1 MYNKH
6 VIKIRGN
13 YSMNS
18 TFDTIIACVG
28 FILSFYG
35 MFATILLFTTLT
47 KVIMLVGLALMGVA
61 LAHDSY
67 LEKERRKK
75 VKLSSCAY
83 DR

>member
-1 MYNKH
+1 
-6 VIKIRGN
+6 
-13 YSMNS
+13 MNS

-47 KVIMLVGLALMGVA
+47 KVTMIVGLVLMGVA
-61 LAHDSY
+61 LVHDSY

-75 VKLSSCAY
+75 ANIPPY
-83 DR
+83 TYNR

>member
-1 MYNKH
+1 
-6 VIKIRGN
+6 
-13 YSMNS
+13 MNS

-47 KVIMLVGLALMGVA
+47 KVTMIVGLVLMGVA
-61 LAHDSY
+61 LVHDSY

-75 VKLSSCAY
+75 VKLSSYTY

>member
-1 MYNKH
+1 
-6 VIKIRGN
+6 
-13 YSMNS
+13 MNS

-47 KVIMLVGLALMGVA
+47 KVTMIVGLVLMGVA
-61 LAHDSY
+61 LAHDGY

-75 VKLSSCAY
+75 VKLSSYTY

>member
-1 MYNKH
+1 MD
-6 VIKIRGN
+6 
-13 YSMNS
+13 S

-47 KVIMLVGLALMGVA
+47 KITMIVGLVLMGVA
-61 LAHDSY
+61 LVHDSY

-75 VKLSSCAY
+75 ASIPSYTY

>member
-1 MYNKH
+1 
-6 VIKIRGN
+6 
-13 YSMNS
+13 MNS
-18 TFDTIIACVG
+18 TFDTIIACIG

-47 KVIMLVGLALMGVA
+47 KVTMIVGLVLMGVA
-61 LAHDSY
+61 LVHDSY

-75 VKLSSCAY
+75 VKLSSYTY

>member
-1 MYNKH
+1 
-6 VIKIRGN
+6 
-13 YSMNS
+13 MNS

-28 FILSFYG
+28 FILSLYG

-47 KVIMLVGLALMGVA
+47 KVTMIVGLVLMGVA

-75 VKLSSCAY
+75 TNIPPYTY

>member
-1 MYNKH
+1 
-6 VIKIRGN
+6 
-13 YSMNS
+13 MNS

-35 MFATILLFTTLT
+35 MIATILLFTTLT
-47 KVIMLVGLALMGVA
+47 KVTMIVGLVLMGAA
-61 LAHDSY
+61 LVHDDY

-75 VKLSSCAY
+75 ANIPSYTY

>member
-1 MYNKH
+1 
-6 VIKIRGN
+6 
-13 YSMNS
+13 MNS

-47 KVIMLVGLALMGVA
+47 KVTMIVGLVLMGVA

-75 VKLSSCAY
+75 ASLSSSIY
-83 DR
+83 NR

>member
-1 MYNKH
+1 
-6 VIKIRGN
+6 
-13 YSMNS
+13 MNS

-47 KVIMLVGLALMGVA
+47 KVIMLVGLALIGVA

-75 VKLSSCAY
+75 ANIPSYTY

>member
-1 MYNKH
+1 
-6 VIKIRGN
+6 
-13 YSMNS
+13 MNS

-47 KVIMLVGLALMGVA
+47 KVTMIMGLVLMGVA
-61 LAHDSY
+61 LVHDSY

>member
-1 MYNKH
+1 
-6 VIKIRGN
+6 
-13 YSMNS
+13 MNS

-47 KVIMLVGLALMGVA
+47 KVIMLVGLVLMGVA
-61 LAHDSY
+61 LVHDSY

-75 VKLSSCAY
+75 VKLSSYIY

>member
-1 MYNKH
+1 
-6 VIKIRGN
+6 
-13 YSMNS
+13 MNS

-47 KVIMLVGLALMGVA
+47 KVTMIVGLVLMGVA
-61 LAHDSY
+61 LIHDSY

-75 VKLSSCAY
+75 ASLPSY
-83 DR
+83 TYNR

>member
-1 MYNKH
+1 
-6 VIKIRGN
+6 
-13 YSMNS
+13 MNS

-47 KVIMLVGLALMGVA
+47 KVTMIVGLVLMGVA
-61 LAHDSY
+61 LVHDSY
-67 LEKERRKK
+67 LEEERRKK
-75 VKLSSCAY
+75 ANIPPYTY

>member
-1 MYNKH
+1 
-6 VIKIRGN
+6 
-13 YSMNS
+13 MNS

-47 KVIMLVGLALMGVA
+47 KVTMLVGLVLMGVA
-61 LAHDSY
+61 LVHDSY

-75 VKLSSCAY
+75 ANIPPYTY

>member
-1 MYNKH
+1 
-6 VIKIRGN
+6 
-13 YSMNS
+13 MNS

-47 KVIMLVGLALMGVA
+47 KVTMIVGLVLMGVA
-61 LAHDSY
+61 LVHDDY
-67 LEKERRKK
+67 LGKKRRKK
-75 VKLSSCAY
+75 VKLSSYTY

>member
-1 MYNKH
+1 
-6 VIKIRGN
+6 
-13 YSMNS
+13 MNS

-61 LAHDSY
+61 LAHDDY
-67 LEKERRKK
+67 LGKKRRKK
-75 VKLSSCAY
+75 ASLSSSTY

>member
-1 MYNKH
+1 
-6 VIKIRGN
+6 
-13 YSMNS
+13 MNS
-18 TFDTIIACVG
+18 TFDTIIACIG

-47 KVIMLVGLALMGVA
+47 KVTMIVGLVLMGVA

-75 VKLSSCAY
+75 ANLPFYTY

>member
-1 MYNKH
+1 
-6 VIKIRGN
+6 
-13 YSMNS
+13 MNS
-18 TFDTIIACVG
+18 TFDTIIAYVG

-35 MFATILLFTTLT
+35 MFTTILLFTTLT
-47 KVIMLVGLALMGVA
+47 KVTMIVGLVLMGVA
-61 LAHDSY
+61 LVHDSY

>member
-1 MYNKH
+1 
-6 VIKIRGN
+6 
-13 YSMNS
+13 MNS

-35 MFATILLFTTLT
+35 MIATILLFTTLT
-47 KVIMLVGLALMGVA
+47 KVTMIVGLVLMGVA
-61 LAHDSY
+61 LVHDDY

-75 VKLSSCAY
+75 ANIPSYTY

>member
-1 MYNKH
+1 
-6 VIKIRGN
+6 
-13 YSMNS
+13 MNS

-28 FILSFYG
+28 FVLSFYG
-35 MFATILLFTTLT
+35 MIATILLFTTLT
-47 KVIMLVGLALMGVA
+47 KVTMIVGLVLMGVA

-75 VKLSSCAY
+75 ANIPPYTY

>member
-1 MYNKH
+1 
-6 VIKIRGN
+6 
-13 YSMNS
+13 MNS

-47 KVIMLVGLALMGVA
+47 KITMIVGLVLMGVA

-75 VKLSSCAY
+75 ANIPSYTY

>member
-1 MYNKH
+1 
-6 VIKIRGN
+6 
-13 YSMNS
+13 MNS

-35 MFATILLFTTLT
+35 MIATILLFTTLT
-47 KVIMLVGLALMGVA
+47 KVTMIVGLVLMGVA
-61 LAHDSY
+61 LVHDDY

-75 VKLSSCAY
+75 ANISSYTY

>member
-1 MYNKH
+1 
-6 VIKIRGN
+6 
-13 YSMNS
+13 MNS

-28 FILSFYG
+28 FVLSFYG

-47 KVIMLVGLALMGVA
+47 KVTMIVGLVLMGMA
-61 LAHDSY
+61 LVHDSY

-75 VKLSSCAY
+75 ANISSYTY

>member
-1 MYNKH
+1 
-6 VIKIRGN
+6 
-13 YSMNS
+13 MNS

-47 KVIMLVGLALMGVA
+47 KVIMIVGLVLMGVA
-61 LAHDSY
+61 LVHDSY

-75 VKLSSCAY
+75 VKLSSYTY

>member
-1 MYNKH
+1 
-6 VIKIRGN
+6 
-13 YSMNS
+13 MNS

-47 KVIMLVGLALMGVA
+47 KVIMLVGLVLMGAA

-67 LEKERRKK
+67 LEKERHKK
-75 VKLSSCAY
+75 AKLSSYTY

>member
-1 MYNKH
+1 
-6 VIKIRGN
+6 
-13 YSMNS
+13 MNS
-18 TFDTIIACVG
+18 AFDTIIACVG

-47 KVIMLVGLALMGVA
+47 KVTMIVGLVLMGVA
-61 LAHDSY
+61 LVHDSY

-75 VKLSSCAY
+75 ANIPPYTY

>member
-1 MYNKH
+1 
-6 VIKIRGN
+6 
-13 YSMNS
+13 MNS

-28 FILSFYG
+28 FVLSFYG

-47 KVIMLVGLALMGVA
+47 KVTMIVGLVLMGVA
-61 LAHDSY
+61 LVHDSY

-75 VKLSSCAY
+75 VKLSSYTY

>member
-1 MYNKH
+1 
-6 VIKIRGN
+6 
-13 YSMNS
+13 MNS

-28 FILSFYG
+28 FVLSFYG

-47 KVIMLVGLALMGVA
+47 KVTMIVGLVLMGVA
-61 LAHDSY
+61 LVHDDY

-75 VKLSSCAY
+75 ANIPSYTY

>member
-1 MYNKH
+1 
-6 VIKIRGN
+6 
-13 YSMNS
+13 MNS
-18 TFDTIIACVG
+18 TFDTIIAGVG

-47 KVIMLVGLALMGVA
+47 KVIMLVGLVLMGVA
-61 LAHDSY
+61 LVHDSY

-75 VKLSSCAY
+75 AKLSSYTY